1 MTLNLIAAVTRD
13 LAIGLDGNLLYPV
26 SEDLRRFKS
35 LTMGHPIIMGR
46 KTFESFPKG
55 PLPGRRNII
64 VTRDRG
70 YAAPG
75 AEVCHSLDEAL
86 SAVADADVAFVIGGG
101 QLYAE
106 AIGHADNL
114 LLTVIEADRPD
125 ADTFFPEINPD
136 CWAKTDETESAT
148 DPRSG
153 LSYRFVCLSRR

>member
-114 LLTVIEADRPD
+114 LLTVIETDRPD

-136 CWAKTDETESAT
+136 CWEKTDETEPAA